1 MLGACEDRYISRDRH
16 RVARKDHVE
25 IEWGAMHLPA
35 CQAMPHTDAV
45 RVAACL
51 KPHLAASAPAFL
63 DRVCHLGWWAKL
75 AQPRLIDR
83 GADEGGEQR
92 VRLEWPRFELWVEL
106 HADEP
111 GMIWPLDNLRQQ
123 TVRRETAEA
132 QAGGL

>member
-1 MLGACEDRYISRDRH
+1 GRPVPQPSPRRT
-16 RVARKDHVE
+16 RARLS
-25 IEWGAMHLPA
+25 GS
-35 CQAMPHTDAV
+35 
-45 RVAACL
+45 CL
-51 KPHLAASAPAFL
+51 SF
-63 DRVCHLGWWAKL
+63 GWWAKL
-75 AQPRLIDR
+75 DQPRLIDR

-132 QAGGL
+132 QAGGLQPAAGARVHLGAGTGALPDAGASLDLR